1 MEEHKECDAIGSQSQ
16 NRNHIHRVYFVKFQ
30 PFPNEIEKEE
40 ADNQYKLLDLAQ
52 SRINK
57 DINRLKADELQINR
71 NLDWFS
77 RCDEYIQWKRREIES
92 TLQGCQ
98 GKVEPNLLEKHD
110 QKRCHKR
117 LIKKGKLDTEY
128 LQQVQEELLSS
139 KKSGGMNSCGRQQLK
154 YLVKTMA
161 QRIQHGNTNSR
172 ADEMIIYHETK
183 NVNETR
189 EILYTAPESEPHSHW
204 HSRERKSKRD
214 IDCERAMQHKI
225 KIRLDD
231 IEDMKMD
238 LRGRKA
244 RVARLKADLELV
256 RKSISC
262 LQKELED
269 VNTKR
274 SKAYK
279 RAYELGEKKKGLRY
293 ANALIRQGDVVG
305 LKQVCETQVQG
316 FMRQWTKSKAFRD
329 DYEKRKPVS
338 KS

>member
-16 NRNHIHRVYFVKFQ
+16 KRNHIHRVYFVKFQ
-30 PFPNEIEKEE
+30 PFPDEMEKEE
-40 ADNQYKLLDLAQ
+40 AENQYKLLGLAQ
-52 SRINK
+52 SSINE

-71 NLDWFS
+71 KLNWFS
-77 RCDEYIQWKRREIES
+77 RCDEYIQWKRQEIES
-92 TLQGCQ
+92 LQGCH
-98 GKVEPNLLEKHD
+98 GKVEPPLPEKDD

-117 LIKKGKLDTEY
+117 LIKEGKLDTEY

-139 KKSGGMNSCGRQQLK
+139 KKSGGMNSCGRQELK
-154 YLVKTMA
+154 YLVKSMS

-172 ADEMIIYHETK
+172 ADEMRIYHETK

-189 EILYTAPESEPHSHW
+189 EMYTAPESEPHSHW

-214 IDCERAMQHKI
+214 MDCERAMQHKI

-256 RKSISC
+256 RKSIGC
-262 LQKELED
+262 LHKELEE

-274 SKAYK
+274 SKTYK
-279 RAYELGEKKKGLRY
+279 RAFELGEQKKGLRY
-293 ANALIRQGDVVG
+293 ANALIRKGDVVG

-316 FMRQWTKSKAFRD
+316 FMRQWTNSKAFRD
-329 DYEKRKPVS
+329 DYEKRKLVS